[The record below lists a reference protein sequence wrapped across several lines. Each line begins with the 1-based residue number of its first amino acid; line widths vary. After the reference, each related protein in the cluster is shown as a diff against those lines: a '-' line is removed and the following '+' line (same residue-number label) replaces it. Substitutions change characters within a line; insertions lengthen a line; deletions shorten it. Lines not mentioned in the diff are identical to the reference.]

1 MATTRKT
8 KAAIGTMQWIQSETE
23 QAEAFIQQ
31 EVEEFE
37 YSVRNDLE
45 WLNEHM
51 AEVLSEGGVYVM
63 GIRLDARL
71 CGDAC

>member
-1 MATTRKT
+1 MATATKT
-8 KAAIGTMQWIQSETE
+8 KAAIGTTQWIQGEAE

-31 EVEEFE
+31 EVEEFG

-51 AEVLSEGGVYVM
+51 AEVLSKGGVYVM
-63 GIRLDARL
+63 RIRPEARL
-71 CGDAC
+71 WDGRR